1 MILKKFNFTKITST
15 NDKALKLIKADYKNG
30 IITSDVQT
38 KGRGRYG
45 KKWISVKGNL
55 YMSIFF
61 EIKKKI
67 SITKLNNINIKLV
80 KKALQQFSKKNINIK
95 KPNDLLINKKKIC
108 GILQET
114 FFYKNKRFL
123 IVGIG
128 VNIVNS
134 PKIYN
139 YPTSYLNN
147 YSVKKI
153 NKIAVSKYIKSIYER
168 NIVGI

>member
-80 KKALQQFSKKNINIK
+80 KKALQQFSKTNINIK

>member
-80 KKALQQFSKKNINIK
+80 KKALQQFSKTNINIK

-153 NKIAVSKYIKSIYER
+153 NKTAVSKYIKSIYER

>member
-61 EIKKKI
+61 EIKKKN
-67 SITKLNNINIKLV
+67 SINKLNNSNIKLV
-80 KKALQQFSKKNINIK
+80 KKALQKFSKK
-95 KPNDLLINKKKIC
+95 
-108 GILQET
+108 
-114 FFYKNKRFL
+114 KNQ
-123 IVGIG
+123 
-128 VNIVNS
+128 
-134 PKIYN
+134 Y
-139 YPTSYLNN
+139 
-147 YSVKKI
+147 
-153 NKIAVSKYIKSIYER
+153 
-168 NIVGI
+168 